1 MMKGQTFSMRITL
14 EELVDLAMEAGE
26 IPWKLVGIEDPLYS
40 MEVIATDVY
49 NVYRQ
54 LEGDTRNRELI
65 LLTTIINL
73 TAENFVLNTQVG
85 LMD

>member
-26 IPWKLVGIEDPLYS
+26 IPWQLVGIEDPLYS

>member
-1 MMKGQTFSMRITL
+1 MKITL
-14 EELVDLAMEAGE
+14 EELIELAMEAGE
-26 IPWKLVGIEDPLYS
+26 IPWEIVNIDDPRYS

-49 NVYRQ
+49 NVYSA
-54 LEGDTRNRELI
+54 LEGDLRYRELI

-73 TAENFVLNTQVG
+73 TAENFVLSAQVG

>member
-1 MMKGQTFSMRITL
+1 MRITL
-14 EELVDLAMEAGE
+14 EELIDLAMEAGE
-26 IPWKLVGIEDPLYS
+26 IPWQLVGIEDPLYS

>member
-26 IPWKLVGIEDPLYS
+26 IPWQLVGIEDPLYS

-54 LEGDTRNRELI
+54 LEGDTRSRELI

>member
-1 MMKGQTFSMRITL
+1 MKVYGRSRMEITIDD
-14 EELVDLAMEAGE
+14 LVQLAMEAGE
-26 IPWKLVGIEDPLYS
+26 IPWELVGIEDPLYS
-40 MEVIATDVY
+40 MEVIATNIYDI
-49 NVYRQ
+49 YRQ
-54 LEGDTRNRELI
+54 LEGDTRSRELI

>member
-1 MMKGQTFSMRITL
+1 MRITL

-26 IPWKLVGIEDPLYS
+26 IPWQLVGIEDPLYS

-49 NVYRQ
+49 NVYHQ
-54 LEGDTRNRELI
+54 LEGDTRSRELI

>member
-1 MMKGQTFSMRITL
+1 MMKGQTFSMTITL

-26 IPWKLVGIEDPLYS
+26 IPWQLVGIEDPLYS

>member
-1 MMKGQTFSMRITL
+1 
-14 EELVDLAMEAGE
+14 MEAGE
-26 IPWKLVGIEDPLYS
+26 IPWQLVGIEDPLYS

-54 LEGDTRNRELI
+54 LEGDTRSRELI

>member
-1 MMKGQTFSMRITL
+1 MKVYGRSRMEITIDD
-14 EELVDLAMEAGE
+14 LVQLAMEAGE
-26 IPWKLVGIEDPLYS
+26 IPWELVGIEDPLYS

-54 LEGDTRNRELI
+54 LEGDTRSRELI

>member
-1 MMKGQTFSMRITL
+1 
-14 EELVDLAMEAGE
+14 MEAGE
-26 IPWKLVGIEDPLYS
+26 IPWQLVGIEDPLYS
-40 MEVIATDVY
+40 MEVIATNIYDI
-49 NVYRQ
+49 YRQ
-54 LEGDTRNRELI
+54 LEGDTRSRELI

>member
-26 IPWKLVGIEDPLYS
+26 IPWQLVGIEDPLYS

-54 LEGDTRNRELI
+54 LEGDTKSRELI

>member
-1 MMKGQTFSMRITL
+1 MRITL
-14 EELVDLAMEAGE
+14 EELIDLAMEAGE
-26 IPWKLVGIEDPLYS
+26 IPWQLVGIEDPLYS

-54 LEGDTRNRELI
+54 LEGDTRSRELI

>member
-1 MMKGQTFSMRITL
+1 
-14 EELVDLAMEAGE
+14 MEAGE
-26 IPWKLVGIEDPLYS
+26 IPWQLVGIEDPLYS

>member
-1 MMKGQTFSMRITL
+1 MKVYGRSRMEITIDD
-14 EELVDLAMEAGE
+14 LVQLAMEAGE
-26 IPWKLVGIEDPLYS
+26 IPWQLVGIEDPLYS
-40 MEVIATDVY
+40 MEVIATNIYDI
-49 NVYRQ
+49 YRQ
-54 LEGDTRNRELI
+54 LEGDTRSRELI

>member
-26 IPWKLVGIEDPLYS
+26 IPWQLVGIEDPLNS

>member
-1 MMKGQTFSMRITL
+1 
-14 EELVDLAMEAGE
+14 MEAGE

-54 LEGDTRNRELI
+54 LEGDTRSRELI

>member
-1 MMKGQTFSMRITL
+1 MEITIDD
-14 EELVDLAMEAGE
+14 LVQLAMEAGE
-26 IPWKLVGIEDPLYS
+26 IPWELVGIEDPLYS
-40 MEVIATDVY
+40 MEVIATNIYDI
-49 NVYRQ
+49 YRQ
-54 LEGDTRNRELI
+54 LEGDTRSRELI

>member
-1 MMKGQTFSMRITL
+1 MRITL

-26 IPWKLVGIEDPLYS
+26 IPWQLVGIEDPLYS

-54 LEGDTRNRELI
+54 LEVDTRNRELI

>member
-1 MMKGQTFSMRITL
+1 MRITL

-26 IPWKLVGIEDPLYS
+26 IPWQLVGIEDPLYS

-73 TAENFVLNTQVG
+73 TAENFILNTQVG

>member
-1 MMKGQTFSMRITL
+1 
-14 EELVDLAMEAGE
+14 
-26 IPWKLVGIEDPLYS
+26 VGIEDPLYS
-40 MEVIATDVY
+40 MEVIATNIYDI
-49 NVYRQ
+49 YRQ
-54 LEGDTRNRELI
+54 LEGDTRSRELI

>member
-1 MMKGQTFSMRITL
+1 MKVYGRSRMEITIDD
-14 EELVDLAMEAGE
+14 LVQLALEAGE
-26 IPWKLVGIEDPLYS
+26 IPWELVGIEDPLYS
-40 MEVIATDVY
+40 MEVIATNIYDI
-49 NVYRQ
+49 YRQ
-54 LEGDTRNRELI
+54 LEGDTRSRELI

>member
-1 MMKGQTFSMRITL
+1 MRITL
-14 EELVDLAMEAGE
+14 EELIDLAMEAGE
-26 IPWKLVGIEDPLYS
+26 IPWELVGIEDPLYS

-54 LEGDTRNRELI
+54 LEGDTRSRELI

>member
-1 MMKGQTFSMRITL
+1 MRITL

-26 IPWKLVGIEDPLYS
+26 IPWQLVGIEDPLYS

-85 LMD
+85 LMY

>member
-1 MMKGQTFSMRITL
+1 MKGQTFSMRITL

-26 IPWKLVGIEDPLYS
+26 IPWQLVGIEDPLYS

-54 LEGDTRNRELI
+54 LEGDTRSRELI

>member
-54 LEGDTRNRELI
+54 LEGDTRSRELI

>member
-1 MMKGQTFSMRITL
+1 MRITL

-26 IPWKLVGIEDPLYS
+26 IPWQLVGIEDPLYS

-54 LEGDTRNRELI
+54 LEGDTKSRELI

>member
-1 MMKGQTFSMRITL
+1 MRITL

-26 IPWKLVGIEDPLYS
+26 IPWELVGIEDPLYS
-40 MEVIATDVY
+40 MEVIATNIYDI
-49 NVYRQ
+49 YRQ
-54 LEGDTRNRELI
+54 LEGDTRSRELI

>member
-1 MMKGQTFSMRITL
+1 MRITL

-26 IPWKLVGIEDPLYS
+26 IPWQLVGIEDPLYS

-54 LEGDTRNRELI
+54 LEGDTRSRELI

>member
-1 MMKGQTFSMRITL
+1 MRITL

-26 IPWKLVGIEDPLYS
+26 IPWQLVGIEDPLYS

>member
-1 MMKGQTFSMRITL
+1 MRITL

>member
-1 MMKGQTFSMRITL
+1 MRITL

-54 LEGDTRNRELI
+54 LEGDTRSRELI